1 MTQHFLA
8 PYNYFLYDHFI
19 QLYIRCFMDVW
30 KQFEENNIT
39 HSAAHHLTAIMELRE
54 KRGYARVTDVA
65 KHLNITTG
73 SASTNLKSLKG
84 KGLIVEDENRFLS
97 LTPEGEAIAK
107 AVMSRKSIL
116 ELFLTDILKVSHEQ
130 AEIDACKT
138 EHLISSET
146 AKKLAKFMDEY
157 KRKAA

>member
-1 MTQHFLA
+1 
-8 PYNYFLYDHFI
+8 
-19 QLYIRCFMDVW
+19 MDVW

-39 HSAAHHLTAIMELRE
+39 HSAAHHLTAILELRE

-73 SASTNLKSLKG
+73 SASTNLKSLKS
-84 KGLIVEDENRFLS
+84 KGFISEDDNRFLS
-97 LTPEGEAIAK
+97 LTPEGEAIAA
-107 AVMSRKSIL
+107 AVISRKSIL
-116 ELFLTDILKVSHEQ
+116 NDFLVKILKVTTEQ

-146 AKKLAKFMDEY
+146 AKKLAKFMEGY
-157 KRKAA
+157 LEQRAA